1 MIKTPSVTK
10 RIFLMRSRIKNILV
24 VSEKRVLPIWV
35 PPPLV
40 NWLNVNPPQKKET
53 YFCMFLS
60 FVAVAETNASSWED
74 AVVASSQ
81 EFVSVE
87 IVYVLGLDDHLK
99 LLTTR
104 SYTQNIENVP
114 SFRFTVT
121 IAHSLRRYRGCV
133 DHD

>member
-1 MIKTPSVTK
+1 MGATT
-10 RIFLMRSRIKNILV
+10 
-24 VSEKRVLPIWV
+24 VSELIECKSAK
-35 PPPLV
+35 
-40 NWLNVNPPQKKET
+40 KKET

-60 FVAVAETNASSWED
+60 FVVVAETNASSWED
-74 AVVASSQ
+74 AAVASSQ